1 MYNKSVKNVGGKKM
15 SVGYAEQ
22 IFYLFTNVGNS
33 QEVILRDNVDKT
45 ALDSAVAKA
54 VQVHP
59 WVKSV
64 PCQKD
69 GDIYFKE
76 TADEFKAI
84 PFAGPMP
91 LGDEKSSCRFFGVT
105 YHQNK
110 IWLNYHHSLCDGT
123 GRMIFYNTLM
133 HHYFGIKNKKEYD
146 EPNVLLSSPEDLYGE
161 PFAKISELTPGY
173 QRPALDFGQDAFV
186 FPEMEALG
194 AIPLENRDNCRYH
207 FTVKESDFMAYVKDK
222 GMTPSVAVQIFMAK
236 AIQELNP
243 GNQKRILCGF
253 PVNLKKMM
261 GCPNSFKN
269 GWVLQTQELKVDQ
282 LSKDESELG
291 KEHRAAFKE
300 RVSEDALKAM
310 ANDIVEINQKAQKF
324 KTMDER
330 RKHYF
335 ESATFGALTYT
346 LTYIGTLQKTEYSDE
361 LVDSIWSSLSPAP
374 MISMVDFYGMFSIT
388 INSPFVFADYAAA
401 LVKQFEAHGIPVQ
414 SNEILAGKGLVP
426 MNVKLGE

>member
-1 MYNKSVKNVGGKKM
+1 M

-22 IFYLFTNVGNS
+22 IFYSFTNLGNA
-33 QEVILRDNVDKT
+33 QEVILRDNVDKN
-45 ALDSAVAKA
+45 ALDAAVAKT

-64 PCQKD
+64 PCVKD
-69 GDIYFKE
+69 GEFYFTE
-76 TADEFKAI
+76 SDDEFKAI
-84 PFAGPMP
+84 PFAGPMT
-91 LGDEKSSCRFFGVT
+91 LGDENSLRRFFGVT

-110 IWLNYHHSLCDGT
+110 IWLTYHHSLCDGT

-133 HHYFGIKNKKEYD
+133 HHYFSIKNKKEYD

-186 FPEMEALG
+186 FPEMQAINV
-194 AIPLENRDNCRYH
+194 IPLENRDNCRYH
-207 FTVKESDFMAYVKDK
+207 FTVKEADFMAYVKEK

-243 GNQKRILCGF
+243 GNTKRILCGF
-253 PVNLKKMM
+253 PVSLKKMM
-261 GCPNSFKN
+261 DCPNSFKN
-269 GWVLQTQELKVDQ
+269 GWVLQTQELKIDQ
-282 LSKDESELG
+282 LGKDEGELG

-300 RVSEDALKAM
+300 RVSEDALKCM
-310 ANDIVEINQKAQKF
+310 ANDIVKANQEAQKYH
-324 KTMDER
+324 TMDER

-388 INSPFVFADYAAA
+388 INSPFGFDDYAAA

-426 MNVKLGE
+426 VNAKLGE

>member
-1 MYNKSVKNVGGKKM
+1 M

-22 IFYLFTNVGNS
+22 IFYSFTNLGNA
-33 QEVILRDNVDKT
+33 QEVILRDNVDKA
-45 ALDSAVAKA
+45 ALDAAIEKTVL
-54 VQVHP
+54 VHP

-64 PCQKD
+64 PCLKD
-69 GDIYFKE
+69 GEFSFKE
-76 TADEFKAI
+76 SADEFKAI
-84 PFAGPMP
+84 PFAGPMT
-91 LGDEKSSCRFFGVT
+91 LGDENSLRRFFGVT

-110 IWLNYHHSLCDGT
+110 IWLTYHHSLCDGT

-133 HHYFGIKNKKEYD
+133 HHYFSIKNKKEYD

-173 QRPALDFGQDAFV
+173 QPPALDFGEDAFT
-186 FPEMEALG
+186 FPEMKAVNV
-194 AIPLENRDNCRYH
+194 IPLENRDNCRYH
-207 FTVKESDFMAYVKDK
+207 FTVKEADFMAYVKEK

-243 GNQKRILCGF
+243 QNKKRILCGF
-253 PVNLKKMM
+253 PVSLKKMM

-269 GWVLQTQELKVDQ
+269 GWVLQTQELQVDQ
-282 LSKDESELG
+282 LGKDEAELG

-300 RVSEDALKAM
+300 RVSE
-310 ANDIVEINQKAQKF
+310 
-324 KTMDER
+324 
-330 RKHYF
+330 F

-388 INSPFVFADYAAA
+388 INSPFAFDDYTAA

-414 SNEILAGKGLVP
+414 TNEILAGKGLVP
-426 MNVKLGE
+426 VNLKLGE

>member
-1 MYNKSVKNVGGKKM
+1 M

-22 IFYLFTNVGNS
+22 IFYSFTNLGNA
-33 QEVILRDNVDKT
+33 QEVILRDNVDKA
-45 ALDSAVAKA
+45 ALDAAIEKTVL
-54 VQVHP
+54 VHP

-64 PCQKD
+64 PCLKD
-69 GDIYFKE
+69 GEFSFKE
-76 TADEFKAI
+76 SADEFKAI
-84 PFAGPMP
+84 PFAGPMT
-91 LGDEKSSCRFFGVT
+91 LGDENSLRRFFGVT

-110 IWLNYHHSLCDGT
+110 IWLTYHHSLCDGT

-133 HHYFGIKNKKEYD
+133 RHYFSIKNKKEYD

-161 PFAKISELTPGY
+161 PFAKISELTPGF
-173 QRPALDFGQDAFV
+173 QPPALDFGSDAFT
-186 FPEMEALG
+186 FPEMNAIN

-207 FTVKESDFMAYVKDK
+207 FTVKESDFMAYVKAK

-243 GNQKRILCGF
+243 QNKKRILCGF
-253 PVNLKKMM
+253 PVSLKKMM

-269 GWVLQTQELKVDQ
+269 GWVLQTQELQVDQ
-282 LSKDESELG
+282 LGKDEAELG

-310 ANDIVEINQKAQKF
+310 ANDIVIANQEAQKF
-324 KTMDER
+324 HTAEER
-330 RKHYF
+330 RKHYL
-335 ESATFGALTYT
+335 ESATFGALSYT

-388 INSPFVFADYAAA
+388 INSPFVFDDYTAA

-426 MNVKLGE
+426 VNVNLGE

>member
-1 MYNKSVKNVGGKKM
+1 M
-15 SVGYAEQ
+15 SIGYAEQ
-22 IFYLFTNVGNS
+22 IFYSFTNLGNA
-33 QEVILRDNVDKT
+33 QEVILRDDVNKE
-45 ALDSAVAKA
+45 ALDAAVEKT
-54 VQVHP
+54 VKVHP

-69 GDIYFKE
+69 GEIYFKE
-76 TADEFKAI
+76 TADPFKAI
-84 PFAGPMP
+84 DYAGPMP
-91 LGDEKSSCRFFGVT
+91 LGDDNSYRRFFGVS
-105 YHQNK
+105 YHKNK

-133 HHYFGIKNKKEYD
+133 HHYFSIKNNKEYD

-161 PFAKISELTPGY
+161 PFAKLNELPAGY
-173 QRPALDFGQDAFV
+173 QPPALDFGKDAFV
-186 FPEMEALG
+186 FPEMQSLNF
-194 AIPLENRDNCRYH
+194 IPLENRDNYRYH
-207 FTVKESDFMAYVKDK
+207 FTVKEADFMAYVKSK
-222 GMTPSVAVQIFMAK
+222 GMTPSVAIQIFLAK

-243 GNQKRILCGF
+243 GNKKRILCGF

-269 GWVLQTQELKVDQ
+269 GWVLQTQELKVEL
-282 LSKDESELG
+282 LSKDEGELG

-300 RVSEDALKAM
+300 RVSEEALKAM
-310 ANDIVEINQKAQKF
+310 ANDIVKANQEAQKF
-324 KTMDER
+324 HTMEER

-335 ESATFGALTYT
+335 ESATFAALTYT

-388 INSPFVFADYAAA
+388 INSPFAFADYTAA

-414 SNEILAGKGLVP
+414 SNECLAGKGLVP
-426 MNVKLGE
+426 MNVILGE